1 MDKQQ
6 ELLAKSLGEGH
17 RVIHGVAGSGKT
29 LILGY
34 RCMYLAKLLHKP
46 ILVLCY
52 NITLAAKLRTV
63 IAEKGLLGKV
73 SVYHFHDWCGEQLR
87 LYHVDRPTPGQNYF
101 DRLVEAVISAVEL
114 GRIPRAQYGAVMI
127 DEGHDFEPD
136 WLKLVVGMVDPE
148 TDSLLLLY
156 DDAQSIYSKKTQLD
170 FSLSS
175 VGVKARG
182 RTSILRM
189 NYRNTDEVLW
199 FAYRFATK
207 YLRPEDVD
215 DDHVPLVEPES
226 AGRHGPLP
234 AVKVFDSFDREA
246 RYVAQIF
253 RRLHKERGSA
263 WSDMCITY
271 RSRWMG
277 ERLQKALR
285 AERVPTQW
293 LDSAKA
299 KRQFRP
305 ADQAVKLMTL
315 HSSKGLEFPIVAV
328 MGVGYMPVDT
338 ADEAS
343 EAKLL
348 YVALTRSTEKLLV
361 TAHKETHFVAELA
374 LASRS
379 VENKSC

>member
-1 MDKQQ
+1 
-6 ELLAKSLGEGH
+6 
-17 RVIHGVAGSGKT
+17 
-29 LILGY
+29 
-34 RCMYLAKLLHKP
+34 
-46 ILVLCY
+46 
-52 NITLAAKLRTV
+52 
-63 IAEKGLLGKV
+63 
-73 SVYHFHDWCGEQLR
+73 
-87 LYHVDRPTPGQNYF
+87 
-101 DRLVEAVISAVEL
+101 
-114 GRIPRAQYGAVMI
+114 
-127 DEGHDFEPD
+127 
-136 WLKLVVGMVDPE
+136 
-148 TDSLLLLY
+148 
-156 DDAQSIYSKKTQLD
+156 
-170 FSLSS
+170 
-175 VGVKARG
+175 
-182 RTSILRM
+182 
-189 NYRNTDEVLW
+189 
-199 FAYRFATK
+199 
-207 YLRPEDVD
+207 
-215 DDHVPLVEPES
+215 
-226 AGRHGPLP
+226 
-234 AVKVFDSFDREA
+234 
-246 RYVAQIF
+246 
-253 RRLHKERGSA
+253 
-263 WSDMCITY
+263 
-271 RSRWMG
+271 MG